1 MVISWEP
8 KILVG
13 SDYAR
18 GQRLW
23 YRHGRRKEP
32 LESDHNLSA
41 GEALRRST
49 QLSRPL
55 SNTQPLSKMT
65 SSGKEEVKKNTQ
77 PLSKMTSSGK
87 EEAKKNTQ
95 PLSKMTSSGKEEVKK
110 PSGKMP
116 AAYTK
121 LQQKPKAATH
131 LPKKA
136 ATQLP
141 KKAAT
146 QLPKKVANQLPK
158 KAATSSKFKEQ
169 LEKAM
174 EPKNHEKG
182 KGKPGRNCALFSK
195 KLFANLQQQDA
206 TGLQHETA
214 GIFQKSS
221 SINPLNQPFCY
232 FTEIL

>member
-65 SSGKEEVKKNTQ
+65 SSGKEEV
-77 PLSKMTSSGK
+77 
-87 EEAKKNTQ
+87 KKNTQ

>member
-32 LESDHNLSA
+32 LESDHDLSA

-65 SSGKEEVKKNTQ
+65 SSGKEEV
-77 PLSKMTSSGK
+77 
-87 EEAKKNTQ
+87 KKNTQ

>member
-32 LESDHNLSA
+32 LESDHNLSP

-55 SNTQPLSKMT
+55 S
-65 SSGKEEVKKNTQ
+65 
-77 PLSKMTSSGK
+77 
-87 EEAKKNTQ
+87 NTQ

>member
-32 LESDHNLSA
+32 LESDHDLSA

-65 SSGKEEVKKNTQ
+65 SSGKEEV
-77 PLSKMTSSGK
+77 
-87 EEAKKNTQ
+87 KKNTQ

-221 SINPLNQPFCY
+221 SINPLNQPLLFHRN
-232 FTEIL
+232 FIKPTNLK